1 MLVKVEINGWAPEIL
16 RRQNLQHSCWIE
28 MERRNEEQWL
38 RGLPGFQLV
47 QVVSF
52 AKTGHLE
59 KTEWWGKV

>member
-28 MERRNEEQWL
+28 VERRNEEQWL

-47 QVVSF
+47 Q
-52 AKTGHLE
+52 
-59 KTEWWGKV
+59 